1 MEYACIAVL
10 ELAMRYGDDDPIQIR
25 KIADRHGIPSR
36 FLVQI
41 LLQLKNAGIVQST
54 RGASGGYRL
63 MVNPEKLTLAK
74 VMAVIDGGFS
84 KIDSHVSPTA
94 VSKTLL
100 DTWNS
105 IIAGQNDN
113 LQSITFA
120 DLARQARES
129 EDNMY
134 YI

>member
-10 ELAMRYGDDDPIQIR
+10 ELALRYGDDDPIQIR
-25 KIADRHGIPSR
+25 KIAERHGIPSR

-41 LLQLKNAGIVQST
+41 LLQLKNAGIVQSV

-63 MVNPEKLTLAK
+63 TQDPEKLSLSK
-74 VMAVIDGGFS
+74 VMAVIDGGFTS
-84 KIDSHVSPTA
+84 VQSHASPTP

-100 DTWNS
+100 DAWNS
-105 IIAGQNDN
+105 IISSQNDT
-113 LQSITFA
+113 LLSITFA
-120 DLARQARES
+120 DLARQARAS

>member
-63 MVNPEKLTLAK
+63 MVNPEKLSLAK

>member
-63 MVNPEKLTLAK
+63 MVNPEKLSLAK

-105 IIAGQNDN
+105 IIAGQNDS